1 MRISPR
7 HAVAPSTNRVLWLR
21 EGPWSSRHDVD
32 IVDDH
37 TIAASNN
44 NVFDKGSG
52 ARVSGSNNII
62 CYDFAAGQ
70 TRAPFSAL
78 FETEEIKTMSEG
90 LFALL
95 PDGGVMVEEENFG
108 CLLIT
113 DRDDNVKAR
122 FIHRAENGEVYRLGW
137 SRVIT
142 P

>member
-1 MRISPR
+1 M
-7 HAVAPSTNRVLWLR
+7 
-21 EGPWSSRHDVD
+21 
-32 IVDDH
+32 DDH